1 MSTDDANRRWTR
13 SMPEA
18 YERHLVPV
26 FFRPFAT
33 DLASRAAA
41 LRPDAVLELA
51 AGTGALTSAL
61 LDAVPT
67 ASVVASDLNEAMVTA
82 GSARE
87 PRADWRQADAQK
99 LPFEDG
105 VFDLVL
111 CQFGVMFFPDR
122 PSAYAEVR
130 RVLAPQGRFLFSSWG
145 PLASHGFGA
154 AFQTAL
160 EQSMPDGAPSFL
172 EDVPHGYTD
181 PAVVAA
187 DLAAAGLAL
196 TSTEEVTLEG
206 VAQSAASVATG
217 LLTGTPVSAALQTRD
232 DAQTLQATVTQ
243 KMTDRLGNGSVT
255 APMTATVY
263 LAQHQA

>member
-1 MSTDDANRRWTR
+1 MSASDANRRWTR

-33 DLASRAAA
+33 DLAARAAA
-41 LRPDAVLELA
+41 MRPRRVLELA

-61 LDAVPT
+61 LTALPA
-67 ASVVASDLNEAMVTA
+67 ASVVATDLNEAMVTA

-87 PRADWRQADAQK
+87 PRARWRQADAQE

-105 VFDLVL
+105 GFDVVV

-122 PSAYAEVR
+122 AAAYAEVR
-130 RVLAPQGRFLFSSWG
+130 RVLTPRGRFLFSSWG
-145 PLASHGFGA
+145 PLAAHGFGA
-154 AFQTAL
+154 AFQAAL
-160 EQSMPDGAPSFL
+160 EECMPGRAPSFL
-172 EDVPHGYTD
+172 RDVPHGYTD
-181 PAVVAA
+181 SAVVAA

-196 TSTEEVTLEG
+196 ASAQELTLEG
-206 VAQSAASVATG
+206 VAPSAASVATG
-217 LLTGTPVSAALQTRD
+217 LLTGTPVSAALETHA
-232 DAQTLQATVTQ
+232 DAPALRAAVIQG
-243 KMTDRLGNGSVT
+243 MTDRLGTGSVS

-263 LAQHQA
+263 TARHPA

>member
-1 MSTDDANRRWTR
+1 
-13 SMPEA
+13 MPEA

-26 FFRPFAT
+26 LFQPFAI
-33 DLASRAAA
+33 DLATRAAA
-41 LRPDAVLELA
+41 LRPRTVLELA

-61 LDAVPT
+61 LTAVPT
-67 ASVVASDLNEAMVTA
+67 ASVVATDLNEAMVTA

-87 PRADWRQADAQK
+87 PRADWRQADAQN
-99 LPFEDG
+99 LPFEDDT
-105 VFDLVL
+105 FDLVA

-122 PSAYAEVR
+122 PAAYTEVR

-160 EQSMPDGAPSFL
+160 EQCVPDGAPPFL
-172 EDVPHGYTD
+172 KDVPHGYSD

-187 DLAAAGLAL
+187 DLTAAGLTLA
-196 TSTEEVTLEG
+196 TAEEVTLEG
-206 VAQSAASVATG
+206 IAESAASLATG
-217 LLTGTPVSAALQTRD
+217 FLTGTPVSAAVQARE
-232 DAQTLQATVTQ
+232 DAQALQAAVTQ
-243 KMTDRLGNGSVT
+243 KLTDQLGTGPVT

-263 LAQHQA
+263 TAHQ

>member
-33 DLASRAAA
+33 DLAARAAA
-41 LRPDAVLELA
+41 LRPRTVLELA

-61 LDAVPT
+61 LTAVPT
-67 ASVVASDLNEAMVTA
+67 ASVVATDLNEAMVTA

-87 PRADWRQADAQK
+87 PRADWRQADAQE

-105 VFDLVL
+105 SFDLVL

-122 PSAYAEVR
+122 PAAYTEVR
-130 RVLAPQGRFLFSSWG
+130 RVLTPRGRFLFNSWG

-172 EDVPHGYTD
+172 NDVPHGYSD
-181 PAVVAA
+181 PAVVTADLTAA
-187 DLAAAGLAL
+187 GLTLAAA
-196 TSTEEVTLEG
+196 EEVTLEG
-206 VAQSAASVATG
+206 VAESAASVATG
-217 LLTGTPVSAALQTRD
+217 FLTGTPVSAAVEARE
-232 DAQTLQATVTQ
+232 DAQALRDAVTR
-243 KMTDRLGNGSVT
+243 KMTDRLGTGPVT
-255 APMTATVY
+255 APTTATVY
-263 LAQHQA
+263 MAYP

>member
-1 MSTDDANRRWTR
+1 
-13 SMPEA
+13 MPEA

-26 FFRPFAT
+26 FFRPFAA
-33 DLASRAAA
+33 DLAARAAA
-41 LRPDAVLELA
+41 LRPRTVLELA

-61 LDAVPT
+61 LTAVPT
-67 ASVVASDLNEAMVTA
+67 ASVVATDLNEAMVTA

-87 PRADWRQADAQK
+87 PRAEWRQADAQD

-105 VFDLVL
+105 GFDLVV

-122 PSAYAEVR
+122 PAAYAEVR
-130 RVLAPQGRFLFSSWG
+130 RVLAPQGRFLFNSWG

-160 EQSMPDGAPSFL
+160 EESMPDGAPQFL
-172 EDVPHGYTD
+172 KDVPHGYSD

-187 DLAAAGLAL
+187 DLTAAGLTLA
-196 TSTEEVTLEG
+196 TTEDVTLEG
-206 VAQSAASVATG
+206 VAESAASIATG
-217 LLTGTPVSAALQTRD
+217 FLTGTPVSAAVQARE
-232 DAQTLQATVTQ
+232 DAQALRSSVTQ
-243 KMTDRLGNGSVT
+243 KMTDRLGTGPVT

-263 LAQHQA
+263 TAHPPQ

>member
-1 MSTDDANRRWTR
+1 MSAEDANRRWTQ

-26 FFRPFAT
+26 FFRPFASDMAT
-33 DLASRAAA
+33 RAAA
-41 LRPDAVLELA
+41 LRPRTILELA

-61 LDAVPT
+61 VTEAPT
-67 ASVVASDLNEAMVTA
+67 ASVVATDFNEAMVTA

-105 VFDLVL
+105 GFDLVL

-122 PSAYAEVR
+122 PAAYAEVR

-145 PLASHGFGA
+145 PLDSHGFGA
-154 AFQTAL
+154 AFQAAL
-160 EQSMPDGAPSFL
+160 EQSMPEAAPPFL
-172 EDVPHGYTD
+172 RDVPHGYTD

-187 DLAAAGLAL
+187 DLAAAGLTL
-196 TSTEEVTLEG
+196 VGSEEVTLEG
-206 VAQSAASVATG
+206 AAESAASVATG
-217 LLTGTPVSAALQTRD
+217 LLTGTPVSAALQARED
-232 DAQTLQATVTQ
+232 VQGLRAAVTQ
-243 KMTDRLGNGSVT
+243 RMTDRLGNGPVT
-255 APMTATVY
+255 ASMTATVY
-263 LAQHQA
+263 LAQRPA